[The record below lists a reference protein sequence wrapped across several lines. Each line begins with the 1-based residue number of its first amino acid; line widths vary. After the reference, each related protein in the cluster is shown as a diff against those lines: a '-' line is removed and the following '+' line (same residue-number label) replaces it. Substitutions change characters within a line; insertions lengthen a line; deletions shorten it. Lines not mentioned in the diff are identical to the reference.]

1 MSKIGTKLKKGQIL
15 TAAKKTGTK
24 AKKGV
29 RSAAKAV
36 NKNKKAIGAVAVG
49 VAAAYGAYKAAKTG
63 SKPKPKPSTTS
74 QTMGYKCIKPY
85 NRSTATTRDRVKSCS
100 SSKVSGGTYSTRQPC
115 IEKCYIV

>member
-1 MSKIGTKLKKGQIL
+1 MPTFTKIGTKLKKGQIL

-29 RSAAKAV
+29 KSAAKAV
-36 NKNKKAIGAVAVG
+36 NKNKKAIAGIAVG
-49 VAAAYGAYKAAKTG
+49 VAAAYGAYKAAKSNT
-63 SKPKPKPSTTS
+63 P

-85 NRSTATTRDRVKSCS
+85 NRSSATARDRVKSCS
-100 SSKVSGGTYSTRQPC
+100 STKVAGGKYNTKQPC

>member
-1 MSKIGTKLKKGQIL
+1 MPSFATIGTKIKKGQFL
-15 TAAKKTGTK
+15 SAAKKTGTK

-29 RSAAKAV
+29 KSAAKSV
-36 NKNKKAIGAVAVG
+36 NKNKKAIAGIAVG
-49 VAAAYGAYKAAKTG
+49 AAAAYGAYAYKAAKSSNT
-63 SKPKPKPSTTS
+63 P

-100 SSKVSGGTYSTRQPC
+100 SSKVAGGKYSTKQPC